1 MSVILTYMFPDD
13 TDDIEFWPQR
23 GPSEAIEK
31 RKIMLNFEDQDGQ
44 IWFDGA
50 LVDWRDVKLHVLT
63 HGLHYASCVFE
74 GERVYNG
81 RIFKLRE
88 HSERLLNSA
97 NLLGFEIP
105 YSLEKLE
112 AATLETVAA
121 QGYENAYV
129 RPVAWRGSEMMGV
142 SAQQSKIHLAIA
154 VWEWPSYF
162 SPEARLKGIK
172 LKWAPWKRPSPECAP
187 VRAKAAGLYM
197 ICTLSKH
204 DAEAEGYDD
213 ALMLDWRGQ
222 IAETT
227 GANVFL
233 VIDGALHTPTPDCFL
248 DGITR
253 RSVMALARQ
262 RGYDIIERVIMPDD
276 LNLADEIFV
285 TGTAAEVTP
294 VGQIGD
300 LRFTVGPVT
309 KVLMEDFEKMVRE
322 PAAASAA

>member
-1 MSVILTYMFPDD
+1 
-13 TDDIEFWPQR
+13 
-23 GPSEAIEK
+23 
-31 RKIMLNFEDQDGQ
+31 MLNFEDQDGQ

-81 RIFKLRE
+81 RVFKLRE

-105 YSLEKLE
+105 FSLEKLE

-142 SAQQSKIHLAIA
+142 SAQQSNIHLAIA

-187 VRAKAAGLYM
+187 VHSKAAGLYM

-253 RSVMALARQ
+253 RSVIGLARQ
-262 RGYDIIERVIMPDD
+262 RGYDIIERVIMPED
-276 LNLADEIFV
+276 LKQADEVFV

-294 VGQIGD
+294 VGQIDD
-300 LRFTVGPVT
+300 LSFTVGPVT
-309 KVLMEDFEKMVRE
+309 KALMEDFEKMVRD